1 MSESRLEV
9 LLSGHVQGVGMR
21 HFVRVQAFELR
32 LTGYV
37 RNLPNGQVEIVAEG
51 NKKNL
56 MELEQ
61 RVRKSGIGNIEK
73 MTVQWQEPKGEF
85 SEFRIKH

>member
-1 MSESRLEV
+1 MNESRLEV
-9 LLSGHVQGVGMR
+9 LLSGLVQGVGMR
-21 HFVRVQAFELR
+21 HFVKSQAQELK

-37 RNLPNGQVEIVAEG
+37 CNLPNGQVEIVAEG
-51 NKKNL
+51 DKKNL
-56 MELEQ
+56 TELEQ

-73 MTVQWQEPKGEF
+73 MTVQWQEPKEEF